1 MIRADARGTRSC
13 PSYGQKSS
21 SRHSRH
27 VRRLQDF
34 PIQGIP
40 AIVELHI
47 ARWRCRN
54 DTCANRTFV
63 DRLVAPFARRTA
75 RLGDI
80 VRLFG
85 HAAGGRVSE
94 RLLRRLAMPAS
105 RDTVLRALKRRG
117 ARTESSGPL
126 RIVGIDDWCW
136 QKGDTYG
143 SIIVDLERRSV
154 VDVLPVRSVASTQ
167 RWLEQHPEIE
177 VVSRDRCGLYA
188 QAARQ
193 GAPRAEQIADR
204 FHLVQNLRMAIERQM
219 ARVSRFPGRSLLPPG
234 SDAEREAPRQA
245 SREARLGLF
254 HYVKA
259 LHAGGMPVT
268 RIKEKTGVGRHTLN
282 RWLESDDLPAAIRNR
297 PYAPRPISESSSSS
311 NRPPEIGAADIYCT
325 TCAIAATS
333 EASLIWHVS
342 SPSGAI
348 RSGPRTRRPRPDRRR
363 RCSSKRRWRSTR

>member
-1 MIRADARGTRSC
+1 VTQTKRPPANPGRFSISFESVELGQGHWMIRADARGTRSC
-13 PSYGQKSS
+13 PSCGQKSS

-40 AIVELHI
+40 ANVELHL

-54 DTCANRTFV
+54 DTCANRTCV
-63 DRLVAPFARRTA
+63 DRLPALVAPFARRTA
-75 RLGDI
+75 RLGEI

-105 RDTVLRALKRRG
+105 RDTVSRALKRRG

-167 RWLEQHPEIE
+167 QWLEQHPEIE

-204 FHLVQNLRMAIERQM
+204 FHLVQNLRMA
-219 ARVSRFPGRSLLPPG
+219 SSN
-234 SDAEREAPRQA
+234 
-245 SREARLGLF
+245 
-254 HYVKA
+254 
-259 LHAGGMPVT
+259 
-268 RIKEKTGVGRHTLN
+268 EKTG
-282 RWLESDDLPAAIRNR
+282 
-297 PYAPRPISESSSSS
+297 
-311 NRPPEIGAADIYCT
+311 
-325 TCAIAATS
+325 
-333 EASLIWHVS
+333 
-342 SPSGAI
+342 
-348 RSGPRTRRPRPDRRR
+348 
-363 RCSSKRRWRSTR
+363 